1 MATLTVHDRT
11 ATGRGIDSIVIDN
24 VPDRITI
31 RELIRTRVRD
41 EVARYNL
48 RPSASFRG
56 LVAPDGAVPEIAGYR
71 MPKPRRLDWERQAD
85 VAVDAFGRN
94 GFFILVNGRQ
104 ALELDE
110 LIDVSDTGDVAFVK
124 LVQLVGG

>member
-1 MATLTVHDRT
+1 MPTLTVHDRT
-11 ATGRGIDSIVIDN
+11 ASGRGIDSHVIED
-24 VPDRITI
+24 VPDRITV

-48 RPSASFRG
+48 RPTDSFRG
-56 LVAPDGAVPEIAGYR
+56 LVAPDGATPTAAGFHLR
-71 MPKPRRLDWERQAD
+71 PRRLDWERQAA
-85 VAVDAFGRN
+85 VAIDAFGRN

-110 LIDVSDTGDVAFVK
+110 EIDVSDTADVAFVK
-124 LVQLVGG
+124 LVQLIGG